1 MHTKDKLFVSLSDD
15 LLFKETFG
23 HPNNRKYLIYFL
35 ASITDFSIDY
45 LNTVKM
51 QIKYESILS
60 KTKLNDKIMRGDIII
75 TFKHYIINLECYSKF
90 NEAAFNKSAS
100 YIMRIFSTQM
110 DSGYNNYERLENIIQ
125 INIVDNVALSFPE
138 ELQFSYGLVNLKDGK
153 DVRLKDKFSI
163 KCFRLDK
170 ARELKYNEN
179 DKALLWLKFIGA
191 KSQEERNKIAEG
203 DELIMELNDWIDK
216 YINNEHTKEV
226 YGKWAEKI
234 AEQNGR
240 EEGENNK
247 TLEIA
252 KNLIKLNTPLEKIHL
267 ATGLPI
273 KAIKKLQS

>member
-1 MHTKDKLFVSLSDD
+1 MHTKDKLFD

-125 INIVDNVALSFPE
+125 INMVDNVALSFPE